1 MRPRRLTGRV
11 QRMNLLMRGKAG
23 LVTGAA
29 SGIGRACAM
38 RLAAEGAAVV
48 VADLELARTAGDETV
63 RKIVESGGRAEFFP
77 CDVSSAADN
86 AALVAGVL
94 DSYGSLDYAV
104 NNAGIGV
111 HRPLH
116 ETSDEDFDR
125 TVAVNLRGT
134 FLGLKHQIRQML
146 AQPGG
151 GAIVNMSSNAGL
163 MAVVGLSAYTAT
175 KHGII
180 GLTKN
185 AAVEYA
191 NDRIRVNAVCPGAI
205 MTPLMSNLPPE
216 RAAEILAPQAM
227 RRPGDP
233 AEVAAA
239 VTWLCSG
246 EASFV
251 TGVALPV
258 DAGSVAWVSAHR
270 DAGLVD
276 QALPH

>member
-1 MRPRRLTGRV
+1 MAG
-11 QRMNLLMRGKAG
+11 LMEGKVG

-29 SGIGRACAM
+29 SGIGRACAI

-48 VADLELARTAGDETV
+48 VSDLIGSLEAGEQV
-63 RKIVESGGRAEFFP
+63 VEQIRREGGEAEFFP

-86 AALVAGVL
+86 EALIAHVVHRHGRL
-94 DSYGSLDYAV
+94 DFAH
-104 NNAGIGV
+104 NNAGIGL
-111 HRPLH
+111 HHLLH
-116 ETSDEDFDR
+116 ETSDQDFDR
-125 TVAVNLRGT
+125 VIAVNLRGT
-134 FLGLKHQIRQML
+134 FLGLKYEITQML
-146 AQPGG
+146 SQAMPTR
-151 GAIVNMSSNAGL
+151 GAIVNTSSNAGL
-163 MAVVGLSAYTAT
+163 MAVVGLSAYTAS
-175 KHGII
+175 KHGIL

-191 NDRIRVNAVCPGAI
+191 NDGIRVNAVCPGAI
-205 MTPLMSNLPPE
+205 LTPLMTDLPPE

-227 RRPGDP
+227 TRPGQP

-239 VTWLCSG
+239 VVWLCSE

-270 DAGLVD
+270 A
-276 QALPH
+276 

>member
-1 MRPRRLTGRV
+1 MGALA
-11 QRMNLLMRGKAG
+11 GKAG

-29 SGIGRACAM
+29 SGIGRACAI
-38 RLAAEGAAVV
+38 RLAAEGASIV
-48 VADLELARTAGDETV
+48 VADLESARAGGEETV
-63 RKIVESGGRAEFFP
+63 RTIVESGGNAQFFA
-77 CDVSSAADN
+77 CDVASAADHE
-86 AALVAGVL
+86 ALVAEVVSEWGKL
-94 DSYGSLDYAV
+94 DVAI
-104 NNAGIGV
+104 NNAGIGI
-111 HRPLH
+111 HRLLH
-116 ETSDEDFDR
+116 ETSDDDFDR
-125 TVAVNLRGT
+125 IVAVNLRGT
-134 FLGLKHQIRQML
+134 FLGLKAQIRQML
-146 AQPGG
+146 MQPAG

-163 MAVVGLSAYTAT
+163 MAVIGLSAYTAT

-191 NDRIRVNAVCPGAI
+191 NNSIRVNAICPGAI

-227 RRPGDP
+227 TRPGDP
-233 AEVAAA
+233 SEVAAA
-239 VTWLCSG
+239 ALWLCSD

-270 DAGLVD
+270 
-276 QALPH
+276 